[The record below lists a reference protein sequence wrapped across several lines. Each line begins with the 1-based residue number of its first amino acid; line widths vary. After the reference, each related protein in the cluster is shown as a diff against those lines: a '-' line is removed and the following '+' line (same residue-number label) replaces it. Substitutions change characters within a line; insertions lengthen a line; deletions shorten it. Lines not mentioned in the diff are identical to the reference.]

1 MSGENNNIIQLSD
14 KEVQELEKTL
24 KELKQYMKKLKKL
37 PITLKTL
44 VLYYKCNGI
53 VQMYKQAIKTKRWDK
68 SNEEFI
74 AKTMQELKN
83 LLFNL

>member
-1 MSGENNNIIQLSD
+1 MSGENNNIIELTE
-14 KEVQELEKTL
+14 KEVQEFQKTL
-24 KELKQYMKKLKKL
+24 KELKQYIRKLKKL
-37 PITLKTL
+37 PITLETIT
-44 VLYYKCNGI
+44 LYYKCNGI
-53 VQMYKQAIKTKRWDK
+53 VQMYKEAIKSKKWDK

>member
-1 MSGENNNIIQLSD
+1 MSGENNNII
-14 KEVQELEKTL
+14 ELTERDVEEFKRAL
-24 KELKQYMKKLKKL
+24 KELKQYIIKLKKL

-53 VQMYKQAIKTKRWDK
+53 MQMYKEAIKSKKWDK